1 MIVGSLFDQKKQNSQ
16 SGTSSGIIKPL
27 ISTSSPTLQK
37 QVSQPE
43 VTVSQPKK
51 VTEKAT
57 NFIASLKLDQ
67 ISLKKIGESFVA
79 GGKMIPSQL
88 KQGSGIII
96 QAISNQQKTLDNF
109 YQKTPKVVQDFLG
122 NTPVFTAS
130 KARATFPK
138 ITEKADK
145 KIEDVA
151 LNLREKGFQESK
163 QKKEE
168 YAKTYQPSEGL
179 QKYLEMVS
187 FNLPQVATSLLL
199 TTGTALITKNPA
211 LATTVGLSTSYGMG
225 ASEVYDEARSNGLSD
240 KDSLP
245 LAQYGGIIIGALD
258 FIPLERLLR
267 KTGAS
272 KVIEK
277 SIIKKISQKIVSLGV
292 QAGFEGITE
301 GTQEIV
307 GNAISSTY
315 NENQDLF
322 EGVKESA
329 IVGALLGGMSDL
341 TIEAV
346 TGMTGKSAE
355 NIQTKISEAISTPKE
370 DRTEEQ
376 EKIVETLFTQEMT
389 SDQLINYVTE
399 NKLQDT
405 EEGRS
410 LVKTA
415 YQAQQ
420 SGQNV
425 KLSLSE
431 DEKSLDAELVSK
443 QYVAPVK
450 EEPVTE
456 TPIVENKK
464 EEDPLA
470 QEAKKYKSA
479 EEFINSQS
487 LYHGTPNE
495 LEGGT
500 LKFGAGK
507 QLKKGGYM
515 GGHFL
520 TDTPEIADT
529 FSFGGKIYQAS
540 GEIKSKVLD
549 VNKNKKLFQEFI
561 GKEYISDGEKVVF
574 TEQEFEYMFPNGKA
588 DWSTVNVDVLVKIAK
603 GQGKIGVAVPEY
615 AGGKEGMTYQIFEDN
630 IPVKTK
636 EELIDIYN
644 KANEKEKTVIETPK
658 VLKELS
664 KKKIENA
671 KTIRDVTR
679 LVKKIRSEFEQLI
692 IGAEGKAEFAKEQ
705 REGLNTKKVADLRK
719 IYKRTRSFQEGD
731 IETIRASKHQKLLD
745 SVLENVQEKYPDK
758 SEQEAFNFAME
769 LPTKAEEKVLKP
781 EEMKI
786 LKEKEKKLSLYLETL
801 KQKQESLNLKESE
814 ALSEEWSKVLAS
826 QEKLSKI
833 IEVPRKQLP
842 QGEGEKK
849 LSRLEARVNN
859 FVEKVT
865 EEQIERLGLA
875 SYNQLSK
882 KENIE
887 KAVAYVSANPEE
899 AMQVLAGQREAPQGI
914 LHNAIYIAMEQLAQG
929 DLNLARRLASLS
941 STRMGQEISILTEV
955 DPDSTVRLMRDIISV
970 REEVFK
976 RKFSGKTA
984 TEAKAKVVSEIE
996 AQIKKPD
1003 KVQWNEFLNEIKC

>member
-37 QVSQPE
+37 QASQQTSQPE
-43 VTVSQPKK
+43 VKTSQPKK
-51 VTEKAT
+51 IAEKAT

-67 ISLKKIGESFVA
+67 VSLKKIGKSFIEGA
-79 GGKMIPSQL
+79 KMIPSQV

-96 QAISNQQKTLDNF
+96 QAIASQQKVLDNF
-109 YQKTPKVVQDFLG
+109 YQKTPKAVQNVLG
-122 NTPVFTAS
+122 NTPIFQAS
-130 KARATFPK
+130 KLKATFPK
-138 ITEKADK
+138 VTEKVNK
-145 KIEDVA
+145 KVEDVA

-187 FNLPQVATSLLL
+187 FNLPQVATSVAL
-199 TTGTALITKNPA
+199 TTGTALLTKNPA

-240 KDSLP
+240 KESLP
-245 LAQYGGIIIGALD
+245 LAQFGGVVIGALD
-258 FIPLERLLR
+258 FIPLEKLIR
-267 KTGAS
+267 KTGAT
-272 KVIEK
+272 KIIEK
-277 SIIKKISQKIVSLGV
+277 SIIKKISKALVSLGV
-292 QAGFEGITE
+292 QAGFEGVTE
-301 GTQEIV
+301 GAQEIV

-322 EGVKESA
+322 EGVKESV

-346 TGMTGKSAE
+346 TGITGKSAE

-431 DEKSLDAELVSK
+431 DEKSLDAELISK

-450 EEPVTE
+450 ETSEKEQKYDYQSTQLDLPKEQAKTISDFANKIPEEELYTEEGDNTYGREENPHVT
-456 TPIVENKK
+456 VLYGLENADTTK
-464 EEDPLA
+464 
-470 QEAKKYKSA
+470 
-479 EEFINSQS
+479 
-487 LYHGTPNE
+487 
-495 LEGGT
+495 
-500 LKFGAGK
+500 
-507 QLKKGGYM
+507 LKKVV
-515 GGHFL
+515 
-520 TDTPEIADT
+520 E
-529 FSFGGKIYQAS
+529 SFDPIEVETK
-540 GEIKSKVLD
+540 D
-549 VNKNKKLFQEFI
+549 
-561 GKEYISDGEKVVF
+561 IS
-574 TEQEFEYMFPNGKA
+574 
-588 DWSTVNVDVLVKIAK
+588 
-603 GQGKIGVAVPEY
+603 
-615 AGGKEGMTYQIFEDN
+615 IFEDKEGRYDVLKVDVEGKALRDLN
-630 IPVKTK
+630 KKISENFDTPGATFKDYKPHITIAYVKKGMGQKYIDGKALSGKKIKIDKLSFNDRSGETIEIGLLGKESIDVETESTK
-636 EELIDIYN
+636 
-644 KANEKEKTVIETPK
+644 IETPK

-692 IGAEGKAEFAKEQ
+692 TEAEGKAEFAKEQ
-705 REGLNTKKVADLRK
+705 REGLNTKKIAKLRT
-719 IYKRTRSFQEGD
+719 IYNRTKSFQEGD
-731 IETIRASKHQKLLD
+731 IDTIRKSKHRELLNDVIEGVQK
-745 SVLENVQEKYPDK
+745 KYPDK
-758 SEQEAFNFAME
+758 SEQEAFDFAME

-849 LSRLEARVNN
+849 LSRLEARVNK
-859 FVEKVT
+859 FVDKVT
-865 EEQIERLGLA
+865 EDQIERLGLA